1 MTVHSARLF
10 RGEGRLLK
18 TRHQAAV
25 LRILDD
31 LQYPRIAAEEAPIRT
46 FEASASSPAL
56 HEAPQAGHPGVNQR
70 ITIQQLGVVYRKH
83 LIEL

>member
-1 MTVHSARLF
+1 MGVRGMVSVSIRVRVSVALGLRL
-10 RGEGRLLK
+10 
-18 TRHQAAV
+18 
-25 LRILDD
+25 D

-56 HEAPQAGHPGVNQR
+56 HEAPQAGHPGINQR

>member
-46 FEASASSPAL
+46 CEASTLGPAL
-56 HEAPQAGHPGVNQR
+56 HEAAQAGHPGVDRR
-70 ITIQQLGVVYRKH
+70 IPFQQLGFVERK
-83 LIEL
+83 